1 MTLRDDTS
9 LSPTMRVISLS
20 AGVTSLS
27 NGSRQGPA
35 DVTVIVPTTDADAH
49 HVDALLEWLPAVV
62 DEVIL
67 VDTRSPDRPDTAA
80 LRAGFVAAR
89 GECIVMIGARDGMDR
104 GTMER
109 FIDSLRSGSGFR
121 NGSRFARVASATAA
135 RAATA

>member
-20 AGVTSLS
+20 TGVTPRS
-27 NGSRQGPA
+27 NGSSHGHTG
-35 DVTVIVPTTDADAH
+35 VTVIVPTTEADAH
-49 HVDALLEWLPAVV
+49 HVDSLLEWLPAVV

-67 VDTRSPDRPDTAA
+67 VDVRSPDRPDSAA

-89 GECIVMIGARDGMDR
+89 GECIVMIGARDRVER
-104 GTMER
+104 GAMER
-109 FIDSLRSGSGFR
+109 FIDSLRSGNGFR
-121 NGSRFARVASATAA
+121 DGSRFARVAPVATA